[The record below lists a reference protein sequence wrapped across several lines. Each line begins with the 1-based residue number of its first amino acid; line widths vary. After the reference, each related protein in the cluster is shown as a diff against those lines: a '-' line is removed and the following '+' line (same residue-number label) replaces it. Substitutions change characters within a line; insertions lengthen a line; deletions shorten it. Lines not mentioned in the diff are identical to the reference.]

1 MSEYSKEKIKA
12 ELHEKYENGEIDDVE
27 LEERLFALEDVPDE
41 NIDYF
46 AKLGVNENK
55 WDEIIIPNEGLEKI
69 SETRSIFGTRFAENK
84 DLQEKLEEL
93 IEKNKPTEKEI
104 KEQEEL
110 PTTLSGLRSYYGLT
124 KYDEMELLVN
134 IYNCEITAK
143 VNYRQDM

>member
-41 NIDYF
+41 KLDYF
-46 AKLGVNENK
+46 AELGKNENK
-55 WDEIIIPNEGLEKI
+55 SDELIIPNEGLEKI
-69 SETRSIFGTRFAENK
+69 RERRSIVGTRFAENK

-93 IEKNKPTEKEI
+93 VEKNKPTEKEI

-124 KYDEMELLVN
+124 KYDERQLLVN
-134 IYNCEITAK
+134 IYNC
-143 VNYRQDM
+143 